1 MMQSIFQRRKKIKE
15 RGEESYFPLIFNN
28 MKNGLIVL
36 NKKME
41 VVLWNKAQKEASGLT
56 IDQVRGKNI
65 IHLFPWLR
73 GQGLEDD
80 FQAVLNGERILRER
94 VSYKKPDG
102 STGYADRDNM
112 PLRSNEGEIIG
123 VLSRIAEVTDKVNL
137 EKELL
142 WAQKF
147 EDLGHMAAGLAH
159 ELNNLFTIL
168 MAQSDLARMYPDD
181 QHKNDTVQAAHKVAV
196 EGGKLTQQLVNFS
209 RKPTDHKESADLK
222 EIIIGCVGLLKGVL
236 ACESI
241 SMDTELEDVPEI
253 TINISQLQ
261 QLIFNLVLN
270 AKNVMSKGGLLK
282 IRLKLKNDNI
292 RLTVSD
298 NGPGIP
304 PDIIKNLF
312 EPFVT
317 YSPDNKRMGTGLGLS
332 ICRDIIHNHGGEI
345 KVRSRLGMGTTFF
358 IILPKE

>member
-1 MMQSIFQRRKKIKE
+1 MV
-15 RGEESYFPLIFNN
+15 
-28 MKNGLIVL
+28 NGIIVL
-36 NKKME
+36 NRDLE
-41 VVLWNKAQKEASGLT
+41 VILWNKTQEEFSGLK
-56 IDQVRGKNI
+56 IDQVRGKNVI
-65 IHLFPWLR
+65 CLFPWLR
-73 GQGLEDD
+73 RQGIEDD
-80 FQAVLNGERILRER
+80 FRSVLNGHRILRER
-94 VSYKKPDG
+94 VPYNKPDG

-112 PLRSNEGEIIG
+112 PLRSEEGEVIG
-123 VLSRIAEVTDKVNL
+123 ILSRIAEVTDKVNL
-137 EKELL
+137 EKKLL

-147 EDLGHMAAGLAH
+147 EDLGHLAAGLAH
-159 ELNNLFTIL
+159 ELNNLFAIL
-168 MAQSDLARMYPDD
+168 LMNSELARSYPDD
-181 QHKNDTVQAAHKVAV
+181 RHKSEVVRTAHKVAV
-196 EGGKLTQQLVNFS
+196 EGGKLTQQLVNFA
-209 RKPTDHKESADLK
+209 RKPTDQKESADLK
-222 EIIIGCVGLLKGVL
+222 EIVMSCGGLLKGVL
-236 ACESI
+236 ACEGISI
-241 SMDTELEDVPEI
+241 ETELEDVPEM
-253 TINISQLQ
+253 TVNISQLQ

-270 AKNVMSKGGLLK
+270 AKNAMTEGGLLK
-282 IRLKLKNDNI
+282 IGLKFKKTGV

>member
-1 MMQSIFQRRKKIKE
+1 MESTFEKKSNNQKI
-15 RGEESYFPLIFNN
+15 EEDNYFPLIFNN
-28 MKNGLIVL
+28 MVNGIIVL
-36 NKKME
+36 NRDLE
-41 VVLWNKAQKEASGLT
+41 VILWNKTQEEFSGLK

-65 IHLFPWLR
+65 ICLFPWLR
-73 GQGLEDD
+73 RQGIEDD
-80 FQAVLNGERILRER
+80 FRSVLNGHRILRER
-94 VSYKKPDG
+94 VPYNKPDG

-112 PLRSNEGEIIG
+112 PLRSEEGEVIG
-123 VLSRIAEVTDKVNL
+123 ILSRIAEVTDKVNL
-137 EKELL
+137 EKKLL

-147 EDLGHMAAGLAH
+147 EDLGHLSAGLAH

-168 MAQSDLARMYPDD
+168 LVNSELARSYPDD
-181 QHKNDTVQAAHKVAV
+181 RHKSKVVRTAHKVAV
-196 EGGKLTQQLVNFS
+196 EGGKLTQQLVNFA
-209 RKPTDHKESADLK
+209 RKPADQNESANLK
-222 EIIIGCVGLLKGVL
+222 EIIMDCVGLLKGVL

-270 AKNVMSKGGLLK
+270 AKNAMTEGGLLK
-282 IRLKLKNDNI
+282 IGVKARKTGV

-304 PDIIKNLF
+304 PDILKNLF

-317 YSPDNKRMGTGLGLS
+317 YSPDNKRLGTGLGLS

-345 KVRSRLGMGTTFF
+345 KVRSSLGVGTTFF
-358 IILPKE
+358 ITFPMA